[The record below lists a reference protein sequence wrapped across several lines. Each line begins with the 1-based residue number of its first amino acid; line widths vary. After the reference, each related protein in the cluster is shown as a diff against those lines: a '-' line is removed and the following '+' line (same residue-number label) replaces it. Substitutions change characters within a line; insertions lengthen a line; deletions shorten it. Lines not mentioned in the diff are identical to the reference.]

1 MPDDGDGVLIVFGD
15 EMGVAA
21 DRRVH
26 FGAADF
32 LHRRRAAGD
41 GLDDFRSGQAHVGI
55 VPRHDDEIHQR
66 RGVGR
71 ATRAGAADD
80 SDLGNNAGEQDVVVE
95 HLAVAGKRIDTFLD
109 TRTARVLE
117 SNHRHPDF
125 RRILHGTDDLLCV
138 HLAERPGQY
147 REILAEGGNLLAAN
161 VTGAGDHTVGR
172 QIAAFHAEI
181 LGAVTGIQAGFL
193 EGILI
198 EERHQAFTGGKRA
211 FGMQRLQLFRCG
223 GLQQVLALLA

>member
-109 TRTARVLE
+109 TRTARILE
-117 SNHRHPDF
+117 SNHRHPDL

-138 HLAERPGQY
+138 HLAERPGQH
-147 REILAEGGNLLAAN
+147 RKILAEGGNLLAAN
-161 VTGAGDHTVGR
+161 VTGADDYAVGR
-172 QIAAFHAEI
+172 QITAFHAEM

-193 EGILI
+193 EGVLI
-198 EERHQAFTGGKRA
+198 EERQQAFTGGKRA
-211 FGMQRLQLFRCG
+211 FGVQCLQFVRRG
-223 GLQQVLALLA
+223 GL